1 MCQKFFDGGQTS
13 VTNTVSPFYTFNHYF
28 MLNKN
33 SVIVNDINEKEIHYN
48 LGLQRLHNKEIL
60 TNFQG

>member
-1 MCQKFFDGGQTS
+1 
-13 VTNTVSPFYTFNHYF
+13 